1 MQIHTACL
9 LLFLWLGQLTSAF
22 IQQETI
28 KNLTIIT
35 DECRER
41 IVSLGS
47 VSQVDEMARVLG
59 GAGQTVLRGGA
70 DDEDEV
76 EDVSFI
82 S

>member
-1 MQIHTACL
+1 MQIYTTSL
-9 LLFLWLGQLTSAF
+9 LLFLGLGQLTSAF

-28 KNLTIIT
+28 RNLTIIT

-59 GAGQTVLRGGA
+59 GAGQTVLRGGG

-76 EDVSFI
+76 EDVSFT
-82 S
+82 